1 MSPLPPGVR
10 LAPLRAC
17 HAAAVFAVQRAIY
30 PSRLLESAAHIV
42 ARADVFPS
50 GSFVALMVRSGGSCV
65 DAAAPEDVVGY
76 AQAYPWPAAAAAAA
90 PPSLCDGDAP
100 AVIARACAA
109 AAAAAAASA
118 EGAAAAAASAEGAV
132 GETLLF
138 VHEVSVWRQG
148 VGLGRALMEAC
159 LAAGRAA
166 GLRRAML
173 VAVLGNAPIWARFGF
188 ASLRSLPAYG
198 GEGAPPE
205 EGAGKDAAPWLEPT
219 PSQASADE
227 TAVVMV
233 AAL

>member
-1 MSPLPPGVR
+1 MSPPLPPGVR

-30 PSRLLESAAHIV
+30 PSRLLESAVHIV
-42 ARADVFPS
+42 DRARQFPS
-50 GSFVALMVRSGGSCV
+50 GSFVALATRSGGSA
-65 DAAAPEDVVGY
+65 DAAATEEDVVGY
-76 AQAYPWPAAAAAAA
+76 AQAYPWPAAAAAAS
-90 PPSLCDGDAP
+90 PPSLCDSDAP

-109 AAAAAAASA
+109 AAAGGGS
-118 EGAAAAAASAEGAV
+118 EGGG

-166 GLRRAML
+166 GLQRAML
-173 VAVLGNAPIWARFGF
+173 VAVLGNGPLWARFGF
-188 ASLRSLPAYG
+188 ESLRSLPAYG

-205 EGAGKDAAPWLEPT
+205 EEGAGDDATVPWLQPT
-219 PSQASADE
+219 PSQASTDE

>member
-1 MSPLPPGVR
+1 MSPPLPPGIR

-30 PSRLLESAAHIV
+30 PSRLLESASHIV
-42 ARADVFPS
+42 ERARQFPS
-50 GSFVALMVRSGGSCV
+50 GSFVALSMRSCGSGA
-65 DAAAPEDVVGY
+65 DAAATAEDVVGY
-76 AQAYPWPAAAAAAA
+76 AQAYPWPAAAAAVS
-90 PPSLCDGDAP
+90 PPSLCDSDAP

-109 AAAAAAASA
+109 AAAGGGH
-118 EGAAAAAASAEGAV
+118 EGG

-159 LAAGRAA
+159 LGAGRAA
-166 GLRRAML
+166 GLQRAML
-173 VAVLGNAPIWARFGF
+173 VAVLGNGPLWAKFGF
-188 ASLRSLPAYG
+188 ESLRSLPAYG

-205 EGAGKDAAPWLEPT
+205 EEGAGEDGAVPWLQPT
-219 PSQASADE
+219 PSQASTDE
-227 TAVVMV
+227 TAIVMV